1 MRTHASTSLG
11 PRAFHDKHINRKTF
25 EPNQKVWLFNDKLRL
40 LPGKHHYRWNGSFI
54 ITQVFPHGAVEIK
67 NPTNEN
73 IYKVNGRRLKHFMKN
88 IADGQM
94 IEIINLH

>member
-1 MRTHASTSLG
+1 MG
-11 PRAFHDKHINRKTF
+11 
-25 EPNQKVWLFNDKLRL
+25 LFNAM
-40 LPGKHHYRWNGSFI
+40 PQCFQVSFVLGGEPFI
-54 ITQVFPHGAVEIK
+54 VTQVFPHGAVEIK

-73 IYKVNGRRLKHFMKN
+73 IFKVNGRRLKHFMEN